1 MHVQTQG
8 SWSVVTQLAAHASKT
23 RFCDVLTSLEDGD
36 FAGIASGLLL
46 TGASLIFL
54 YVEWSVLYSVS
65 MPSVSRFYHRTMRV
79 ALYYNS
85 KRIVSRAAADA
96 LRKSSPGVISVGNMT
111 VLP

>member
-1 MHVQTQG
+1 MTQ
-8 SWSVVTQLAAHASKT
+8 VAAHASKT
-23 RFCDVLTSLEDGD
+23 FFCDMFTSLEDGD

-46 TGASLIFL
+46 TGASLIL
-54 YVEWSVLYSVS
+54 LCVEWGVLYSVS

-79 ALYYNS
+79 VVYYNS
-85 KRIVSRAAADA
+85 KRVVSRATTNA